1 MARRRADPGAAPV
14 AVARD
19 AACAVPAEAEG
30 GMTDRPYQHIDDAAL
45 DDEITALRG
54 CINTTRDLAL
64 RRKMQAKL
72 AELIA
77 EENRRFTDGLPF

>member
-1 MARRRADPGAAPV
+1 MPV
-14 AVARD
+14 GGRHG
-19 AACAVPAEAEG
+19 CAY
-30 GMTDRPYQHIDDAAL
+30 MIDRPYQHLDDAAL
-45 DDEITALRG
+45 ADEITALRG
-54 CINTTRDLAL
+54 YISTTRDISL

>member
-1 MARRRADPGAAPV
+1 M

-19 AACAVPAEAEG
+19 AACAVSDEAEG
-30 GMTDRPYQHIDDAAL
+30 GVTDRPYQHLDDAAL
-45 DDEITALRG
+45 SDEITALRG
-54 CINTTRDLAL
+54 YISTTRDMAL

-77 EENRRFTDGLPF
+77 EESRRFTDGLPF